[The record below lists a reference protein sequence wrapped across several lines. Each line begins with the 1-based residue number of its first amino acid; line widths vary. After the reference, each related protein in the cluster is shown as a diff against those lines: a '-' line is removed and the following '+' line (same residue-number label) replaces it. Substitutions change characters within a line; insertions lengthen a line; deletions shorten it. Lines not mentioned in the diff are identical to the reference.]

1 MWSLWRPQVL
11 CGIIISGYF
20 KGGCNGHRER
30 QVDHAGLLDWD
41 DPARIQTWGELIDWI
56 DEIGFLPPVQK

>member
-1 MWSLWRPQVL
+1 MA
-11 CGIIISGYF
+11 IESG
-20 KGGCNGHRER
+20 KWIMRGSW
-30 QVDHAGLLDWD
+30 DWD